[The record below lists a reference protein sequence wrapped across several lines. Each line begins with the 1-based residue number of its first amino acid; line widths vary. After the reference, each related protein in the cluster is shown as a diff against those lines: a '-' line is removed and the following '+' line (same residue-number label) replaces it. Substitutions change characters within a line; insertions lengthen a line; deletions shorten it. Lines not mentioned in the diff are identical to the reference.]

1 MISHKSSTISWR
13 DKHIVLW
20 TLNRQ
25 AKIFSRTLLSKFAKI
40 YGFIRVLDGEI
51 KHFVLFDYGLFDKI
65 WDKIKYFITEKGGI
79 ADRINH
85 NFAKIRI
92 DSYDSLPS
100 EKILTFCN
108 IVIYIKSVVNK
119 NKNQYY
125 HNIFLEKGSYKD

>member
-1 MISHKSSTISWR
+1 M
-13 DKHIVLW
+13 
-20 TLNRQ
+20 
-25 AKIFSRTLLSKFAKI
+25 LSKFAKI

-65 WDKIKYFITEKGGI
+65 WDKIKYFIIEKGGI